1 MRLKSKVAVVS
12 FLVLLLL
19 SVQSCYSIILVN
31 KKGLPAPDPLNN
43 DIGFYN
49 AKQVIQIDTTIKLS
63 LAKNY
68 VLFQEGCP
76 EGGFHSVEYRATLGG
91 VLLSGLT
98 LGKIRKVK
106 VKYTCL
112 KEKN

>member
-1 MRLKSKVAVVS
+1 MRLKKLS
-12 FLVLLLL
+12 FNVLVIALTSILLT
-19 SVQSCYSIILVN
+19 SCYSVILVN
-31 KKGLPAPDPLNN
+31 KKGVPVSDPLNN
-43 DIGFYN
+43 SIGFYSG
-49 AKQVIQIDTTIKLS
+49 KEVIVIDTTIRLS

-91 VLLSGLT
+91 VLLSGIT
-98 LGKIRKVK
+98 LGKVRKVK